1 MMKLTTVK
9 LPRSRFLRQ
18 ALLGLLS
25 LVCVVTFAA
34 CGSGNP
40 SGDAGSPAADAGTST
55 GDTTT
60 LKVALDPTFPPFQ
73 SQTGSGEF
81 EGFDIDL
88 INAIAE
94 AEGLT
99 LDMQGLPFDGIIP
112 ALQSGTVDLTISTMT
127 ITPERAEVVDFSRPY
142 FKSGQAIA
150 VQESNTDI
158 NSYEDLNGKQIAVQ
172 IGTVGADKAN
182 EADAAAVRT
191 FDNTPLALQELTNG
205 NVEAV
210 IGDAPVI
217 LYAIKNGS
225 APGIKVAGELLTEE
239 YYGIAA
245 PKNSP
250 VLEQINSGLETII
263 ENGTYEEI
271 YQKWFSGEPAELP
284 ETAPL

>member
-1 MMKLTTVK
+1 MMKVLTGK
-9 LPRSRFLRQ
+9 LTRSRFLRQ
-18 ALLGLLS
+18 ALLGVLS
-25 LVCVVTFAA
+25 LVCVVTFAS

-40 SGDAGSPAADAGTST
+40 SGDAGSPAANT
-55 GDTTT
+55 GSGNTTT
-60 LKVALDPTFPPFQ
+60 LRVALDPTFPPFQ
-73 SQTGSGEF
+73 SQTGAGQF

-99 LDMQGLPFDGIIP
+99 LEMQGLPFDGIIP

-150 VQESNTDI
+150 VQEANTDI
-158 NSYEDLNGKQIAVQ
+158 TSYDDLDGKQIAVQ
-172 IGTVGADKAN
+172 IGTVGANKAN
-182 EADAAAVRT
+182 EAQASAVRT
-191 FDNTPLALQELTNG
+191 FDNTPLALQELANG
-205 NVEAV
+205 NVDAV

-217 LYAIKNGS
+217 LYAINSGS

-245 PKNSP
+245 PKGSP
-250 VLEQINSGLETII
+250 VLEQINSGLATIL

-271 YQKWFSGEPAELP
+271 YQTWFGDEPAELP